1 MLKTWQL
8 VETDNQF
15 ALYMT
20 RSFRVIVSYSV
31 QLPYQPLKFQESY
44 EM

>member
-1 MLKTWQL
+1 MLETWQL

-15 ALYMT
+15 AYMT